1 MDCRSEW
8 NGRCDLPH
16 GLHVVIHIVQV
27 DGTHECDDV
36 YAIKN
41 RSSAQFRRSS
51 GTQPIAATRIST
63 KNRETLENKRYH
75 EAEDTLR
82 PRSRNILFT
91 REHLRFGADPF
102 TGSLAR
108 ASQRTSVRA
117 RNNPLYRLIAA
128 KSPQNH
134 SMNRYVLPARVTNE
148 ALWETLSRPSAVRVC

>member
-1 MDCRSEW
+1 MRFA
-8 NGRCDLPH
+8 RAR
-16 GLHVVIHIVQV
+16 GLHQ
-27 DGTHECDDV
+27 
-36 YAIKN
+36 Y
-41 RSSAQFRRSS
+41 SAQFRRSS

-63 KNRETLENKRYH
+63 KNRETLENKRYY

-108 ASQRTSVRA
+108 ASQRPSVRA

-128 KSPQNH
+128 KSPQNP
-134 SMNRYVLPARVTNE
+134 SMSKFVLPANLPNQH
-148 ALWETLSRPSAVRVC
+148 LWATFSRPSPIPL

>member
-1 MDCRSEW
+1 MDCRGEW

-82 PRSRNILFT
+82 PRSPQY
-91 REHLRFGADPF
+91 PF
-102 TGSLAR
+102 HSR
-108 ASQRTSVRA
+108 ASEV
-117 RNNPLYRLIAA
+117 
-128 KSPQNH
+128 
-134 SMNRYVLPARVTNE
+134 
-148 ALWETLSRPSAVRVC
+148 WC

>member
-1 MDCRSEW
+1 MCKSSTKRS
-8 NGRCDLPH
+8 RSDTLS
-16 GLHVVIHIVQV
+16 
-27 DGTHECDDV
+27 CDDV

-63 KNRETLENKRYH
+63 KNRESLENKRYY

-134 SMNRYVLPARVTNE
+134 SMSRYVLPARVTNE